1 MERREV
7 ILKSKSFLER
17 VKVDHEAVC
26 FRMTT
31 MMKMKMTLINTM
43 KKN

>member
-7 ILKSKSFLER
+7 ILKSKSFQER
-17 VKVDHEAVC
+17 VKVDHAAVC
-26 FRMTT
+26 FRTTT
-31 MMKMKMTLINTM
+31 MMKMKMILTNTM